1 MNAPS
6 VVSPFPFGRE
16 GKFGS
21 LTLEPRGGADGR
33 GLRRLRGLGSLALLL
48 LVVMDGLRE

>member
-21 LTLEPRGGADGR
+21 LTLEPRGGPMGGGFAGSA
-33 GLRRLRGLGSLALLL
+33 GLAASPSSCWS
-48 LVVMDGLRE
+48 